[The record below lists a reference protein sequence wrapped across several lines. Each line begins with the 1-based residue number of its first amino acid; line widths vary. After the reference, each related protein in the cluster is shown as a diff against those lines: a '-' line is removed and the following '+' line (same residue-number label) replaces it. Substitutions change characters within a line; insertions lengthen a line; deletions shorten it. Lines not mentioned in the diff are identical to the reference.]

1 MAKSEAIGGYFS
13 LEFPCSRRHLE
24 GTLLNSGRNALR
36 YIIRELKIQELLVP
50 YYTCPVVWE
59 AIKQENIVPIFYHV
73 NQNLEIDLP
82 SSPRDI
88 FILVN
93 NYFGIKGKYIK
104 QLANEHTNLIVDDA
118 QSFYAP
124 KVGLAHFKSPRKF
137 FGLPDGGIA
146 LCPQTSSQNLPPSTS
161 WSRCSHLLIRADM
174 GAEAGYEDFKKNDA
188 SLDNLPI
195 EKMSNLTQQMLG
207 AADFATAKQ
216 RRITNFHILHEALK
230 HKNQLAIDLDETDVP
245 MVYPFLSTIPNLKQ
259 KLINNKVFVA
269 TYWPEI
275 EKVCPPDS
283 YELNLQQHLIPLPI
297 DQRYGEQDMHRI
309 LEVINAS

>member
-13 LEFPCSRRHLE
+13 LEFPRSLRHLE

-36 YIIRELKIQELLVP
+36 YIIREFKIQELLVP
-50 YYTCPVVWE
+50 YYTCQVVWE

-82 SSPRDI
+82 SLPRDK

-146 LCPQTSSQNLPPSTS
+146 LCPQTSSQNLPQSTS
-161 WSRCSHLLIRADM
+161 WSRCSHLLIRADL
-174 GAEAGYEDFKKNDA
+174 GAVAGYEEFKKNDA

-195 EKMSNLTQQMLG
+195 EKMSNLTQQMLE
-207 AADFATAKQ
+207 AVDFATAKQ
-216 RRITNFHILHEALK
+216 RRITNFYILHESLK
-230 HKNQLAIDLDETDVP
+230 HKNRLAIALDETDVP
-245 MVYPFLSTIPNLKQ
+245 MVYPFLNTSPNLKQ

-283 YELNLQQHLIPLPI
+283 YELNMQQHLIPLPI

-309 LEVINAS
+309 LEVIDGN